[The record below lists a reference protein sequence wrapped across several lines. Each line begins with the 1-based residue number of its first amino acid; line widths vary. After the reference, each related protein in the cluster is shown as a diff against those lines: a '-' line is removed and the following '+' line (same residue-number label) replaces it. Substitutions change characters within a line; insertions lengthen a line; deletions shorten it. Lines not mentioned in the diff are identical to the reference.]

1 MESSTDLASRSTSE
15 RIWSFFLTQALGVRL
30 SNVACEELRLD
41 DDVADKSAEMLCW
54 ASGREICGMH
64 NCSAARLHDSS
75 GDVHSLLST
84 RAPLSVSASAVR
96 KSESWSKVPSLT
108 DAI

>member
-1 MESSTDLASRSTSE
+1 MESSTDLASHSTSE

-41 DDVADKSAEMLCW
+41 DDMADKSAEMLCW

-64 NCSAARLHDSS
+64 NHLAACLHDSS
-75 GDVHSLLST
+75 GDVYSLLST
-84 RAPLSVSASAVR
+84 QALSSVSVSTVR
-96 KSESWSKVPSLT
+96 KLESWSK
-108 DAI
+108 